1 MNERRSETPRDDAPL
16 VAAKSPDDDIL
27 HVEHLAAR
35 SGDVLV
41 GRSVTID
48 RSREELYAFWR
59 NFENLPKFM
68 HNILRVTV
76 IDPTHSRW
84 VVTAPLGKSVEWP
97 SLVTVDDPGY
107 MIAWES
113 EEGASI
119 RNSGAVEFKD
129 SPERRGTVVTVTLA
143 YEPPGGPV
151 GQLIAK
157 LFHKEPKIQ
166 ARRDL
171 RRFKQ
176 LMETGEVSTAAP
188 PYAAPRA

>member
-1 MNERRSETPRDDAPL
+1 MNERIRQTPRDDAPL
-16 VAAKSPDDDIL
+16 VAAKSADDDIL

-48 RSREELYAFWR
+48 RPRADLYAFWR

-68 HNILRVTV
+68 HNILRVAV
-76 IDPTHSRW
+76 IDATHSRW
-84 VVTAPLGKSVEWP
+84 LVAAPVGKSIEWP
-97 SLVTVDDPGY
+97 AVITADDPGH
-107 MIAWES
+107 MIAWQS

-119 RNSGAVEFKD
+119 RNSGLVEFKD

-143 YEPPGGPV
+143 YDPPGGAV

-188 PYAAPRA
+188 PCAAPRA